1 MSKKIKY
8 HPEGCVWAVA
18 WLTDVFRVL
27 GTPRVYLGLFRGRRR
42 VFESSVDRATFV
54 RRVQGFFIWHSL
66 RSGVTRGRLLRVP
79 AVSWELIF
87 HERCAEGL
95 RDRFCAQTTAC
106 CTRCISPALLTDGLD
121 AWCDAVEVV
130 AFASELSSGG
140 VA

>member
-1 MSKKIKY
+1 MSLARHVFTLDFSADDDESLKGRKTA
-8 HPEGCVWAVA
+8 PLSCV
-18 WLTDVFRVL
+18 VFRDF
-27 GTPRVYLGLFRGRRR
+27 YLAF
-42 VFESSVDRATFV
+42 SA
-54 RRVQGFFIWHSL
+54 
-66 RSGVTRGRLLRVP
+66 VTRGRLLRVP
-79 AVSWELIF
+79 AVSCEFIF

-95 RDRFCAQTTAC
+95 SDGLCAQTTAC